1 MFRKQDDSPDIF
13 KIRIEFSS
21 TRFTLE
27 RKVYSFLEF
36 LGDVGGLTDA
46 IIIILSLLISKYA
59 SQSFLSAVL
68 KEVCWANVPAFK
80 QSLKNRLSK

>member
-1 MFRKQDDSPDIF
+1 M
-13 KIRIEFSS
+13 
-21 TRFTLE
+21 E

-80 QSLKNRLSK
+80 QSQKKRLRKKQRSELKI